1 MAKKKV
7 SRSALPAGYRLEHG
21 YVLVK
26 AKRKTA
32 APKRKK
38 DPLERLAA
46 ARKKKK

>member
-7 SRSALPAGYRLEHG
+7 SKSVLPAGYRLEHG

-26 AKRKTA
+26 AKRKP
-32 APKRKK
+32 APAKRKK

-46 ARKKKK
+46 AKKRK